1 MPWQGPHQA
10 PAAQVHVGQIKD
22 WVFVYRRSKAW
33 FSIMKPKIYIEN
45 SIISYLTADPSRDI
59 ITAARQALT
68 RQWWNEKRFDYEL
81 YISEFVISEAGAG
94 DPEMATRRLE
104 ALTGIAEI
112 ELTETAAEFAEILV
126 REGPLPQ
133 KAVLDA
139 LHIAV
144 AVSGGIEYLMTWNFA
159 HLANATI
166 RNQIERKC
174 RSRGYEPPIICT
186 PEELLGE

>member
-1 MPWQGPHQA
+1 
-10 PAAQVHVGQIKD
+10 
-22 WVFVYRRSKAW
+22 
-33 FSIMKPKIYIEN
+33 MKPKLYIEN

-68 RQWWNEKRFDYEL
+68 RQWWDEKRFEYEL
-81 YISEFVISEAGAG
+81 FISEFVISEAGSG

-104 ALTGIAEI
+104 VLIGITEI
-112 ELTETAAEFAEILV
+112 ELTETVAEFANILV

-144 AVSGGIEYLMTWNFA
+144 TVSGGIEYLLTWNFA

-174 RSRGYEPPIICT
+174 LSMGYEPPIICT

>member
-1 MPWQGPHQA
+1 
-10 PAAQVHVGQIKD
+10 
-22 WVFVYRRSKAW
+22 
-33 FSIMKPKIYIEN
+33 MKPKLYIEN
-45 SIISYLTADPSRDI
+45 SIISYLTAYPGRDI

-68 RQWWNEKRFDYEL
+68 RQWWNEKRSDYEL
-81 YISEFVISEAGAG
+81 YISEFVTSEAAAG
-94 DPEMATRRLE
+94 DPEMATRRIE
-104 ALTGIAEI
+104 TLTGIAEI
-112 ELTETAAEFAEILV
+112 ELTETTAEFAEILIK
-126 REGPLPQ
+126 EGPLPQ
-133 KAVLDA
+133 KAALDA

-144 AVSGGIEYLMTWNFA
+144 AVSGGIEYLLTWNFA

>member
-1 MPWQGPHQA
+1 
-10 PAAQVHVGQIKD
+10 
-22 WVFVYRRSKAW
+22 
-33 FSIMKPKIYIEN
+33 MKPKLYIEN
-45 SIISYLTADPSRDI
+45 SIVSYLTADPSLDI

-81 YISEFVISEAGAG
+81 YISEFVISEAVAG
-94 DPEMATRRLE
+94 DPEMAARRLE
-104 ALTGIAEI
+104 ALGGIAEI

-126 REGPLPQ
+126 GEGPLPQ
-133 KAVLDA
+133 KAALDA

-144 AVSGGIEYLMTWNFA
+144 TVSGGIEYLLTWNFA